1 MGFEPGSFVFVAQS
15 STTNMNTTLLSLSKR
30 EQPSRP
36 LISELTL
43 ANFKDFALFQVNWV
57 GSKTLLTEIVHRLP
71 CGISAKNQY
80 FESVKDECLALV
92 QQPREVR
99 TLGILPEIYFIL
111 WI

>member
-1 MGFEPGSFVFVAQS
+1 MWDSNQDLLYS
-15 STTNMNTTLLSLSKR
+15 SLNPRPLVPTLLSLSKR

-36 LISELTL
+36 LISKLTV

-99 TLGILPEIYFIL
+99 TLCI
-111 WI
+111 